1 MRFRRITALML
12 ALLLLAF
19 ILAGC
24 SADESADGGQEKEL
38 KIIAT
43 IFPEY
48 DWVMN
53 ILGERADNASV
64 ELLLKDGVD
73 MHSFQ
78 PSADD
83 IIDISTCDIFIY
95 VGGESDEW
103 VTDALSEAVNED
115 MTVLSL
121 TDVLG
126 EELRLEETVEG
137 MQSEGGDEEEEAVYD
152 EHVWLSLK
160 NAVVCCEAIEQ
171 AIAEKDPAYAEVY
184 EANAS
189 EYIEKLKELD
199 GRYAETI
206 ENAPNDTLIF
216 ADRFPFRYLVDDYG
230 LKYYAAFA
238 GCSAETEAA
247 FETILFLSGKL
258 SELDTTAVLTIEG
271 SDTRLAETV
280 METSGRKDVSIMSL
294 DSMQSVT
301 TEQLEG
307 GLTYISAMEDNL
319 KIIADALS

>member
-1 MRFRRITALML
+1 
-12 ALLLLAF
+12 
-19 ILAGC
+19 
-24 SADESADGGQEKEL
+24 
-38 KIIAT
+38 
-43 IFPEY
+43 
-48 DWVMN
+48 MN

-137 MQSEGGDEEEEAVYD
+137 MQSEGGDEEEAAYD

-184 EANAS
+184 EANAR
-189 EYIEKLKELD
+189 EYIEKLEELD

>member
-137 MQSEGGDEEEEAVYD
+137 MQSEGGDEEEAAYD

-184 EANAS
+184 EVNAS

-206 ENAPNDTLIF
+206 ESAPNETLIF

-301 TEQLEG
+301 TEQLEM
-307 GLTYISAMEDNL
+307 GLSYISVMEDNL

>member
-19 ILAGC
+19 ILVGC

-137 MQSEGGDEEEEAVYD
+137 MQSEGGDEEEAAYD

-184 EANAS
+184 EANAC

-301 TEQLEG
+301 TEQLEM
-307 GLTYISAMEDNL
+307 GLSYISVMEDNL

>member
-1 MRFRRITALML
+1 
-12 ALLLLAF
+12 
-19 ILAGC
+19 
-24 SADESADGGQEKEL
+24 
-38 KIIAT
+38 
-43 IFPEY
+43 
-48 DWVMN
+48 
-53 ILGERADNASV
+53 
-64 ELLLKDGVD
+64 
-73 MHSFQ
+73 
-78 PSADD
+78 
-83 IIDISTCDIFIY
+83 
-95 VGGESDEW
+95 
-103 VTDALSEAVNED
+103 

-137 MQSEGGDEEEEAVYD
+137 MQSEGGDEEEAAYD

-184 EANAS
+184 EANAC

-301 TEQLEG
+301 TEQLEM
-307 GLTYISAMEDNL
+307 GLSYISVMEDNL

>member
-1 MRFRRITALML
+1 MRFGRITALML

-137 MQSEGGDEEEEAVYD
+137 MQSEGGDEEEAAYD

-184 EANAS
+184 EANAC

-271 SDTRLAETV
+271 SDPRLAETV
-280 METSGRKDVSIMSL
+280 IETSGRKDVSIMSL

-301 TEQLEG
+301 TEQLEM
-307 GLTYISAMEDNL
+307 GLSYISVMEDNL

>member
-1 MRFRRITALML
+1 MNGGKMRFGRITALML

-152 EHVWLSLK
+152 EH
-160 NAVVCCEAIEQ
+160 
-171 AIAEKDPAYAEVY
+171 
-184 EANAS
+184 
-189 EYIEKLKELD
+189 
-199 GRYAETI
+199 
-206 ENAPNDTLIF
+206 
-216 ADRFPFRYLVDDYG
+216 
-230 LKYYAAFA
+230 
-238 GCSAETEAA
+238 
-247 FETILFLSGKL
+247 
-258 SELDTTAVLTIEG
+258 
-271 SDTRLAETV
+271 
-280 METSGRKDVSIMSL
+280 
-294 DSMQSVT
+294 
-301 TEQLEG
+301 
-307 GLTYISAMEDNL
+307 
-319 KIIADALS
+319 